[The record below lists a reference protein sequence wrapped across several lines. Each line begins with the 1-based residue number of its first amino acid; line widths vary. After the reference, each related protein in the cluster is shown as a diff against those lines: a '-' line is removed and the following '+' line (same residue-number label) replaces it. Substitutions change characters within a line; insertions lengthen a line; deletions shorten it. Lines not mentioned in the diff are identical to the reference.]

1 MSKETTERRK
11 VDLNTRLAIAKYL
24 YDGNSTS
31 DIARLLDRDYSVIL
45 NELKR
50 YTFDDIY
57 DPVLA
62 HELASK
68 AYNHTEEHKEES
80 RKLDDRTKVYIEE
93 KLACQWSPRQIAER
107 IEKDI
112 GVYISYPTIYR
123 YIREG
128 LVKYVKK
135 DLRQGG
141 KKFNK
146 STEKRGKIKVGD
158 RAIMYRPTF
167 RK

>member
-1 MSKETTERRK
+1 MVTTT
-11 VDLNTRLAIAKYL
+11 N
-24 YDGNSTS
+24 
-31 DIARLLDRDYSVIL
+31 
-45 NELKR
+45 
-50 YTFDDIY
+50 
-57 DPVLA
+57 
-62 HELASK
+62 
-68 AYNHTEEHKEES
+68 S
-80 RKLDDRTKVYIEE
+80 RKNRKGYWCI
-93 KLACQWSPRQIAER
+93 
-107 IEKDI
+107 
-112 GVYISYPTIYR
+112 YISYPTIYR